1 MLMELEENMDFGLL
15 IDRTNED
22 KEILFN
28 NIMSDT
34 TELPDKVSLKEYCSP
49 VQSQGKRGFCWAFTA
64 AEFKAIQECKE
75 EGRRF
80 QMSPLYCAK
89 KGKEIDGLDEDGAT
103 SKTLFK
109 TITDYGAIE
118 ERYYP
123 YSLVDGMNGTLK
135 FPEVPKIDKNVTH
148 YKCQVP
154 VKLKT
159 PTEID
164 RALANGNPVALGIV
178 CMNSIYDLNN
188 NKYDVIPMPVGSY
201 PVGCHEIVIVGYDNK
216 MTRRDRYDK
225 QIHTGYYLIKNSWG
239 GKWGDKG
246 YAWMPKDYLTHSVE
260 ITSTQK
266 MTFIVDAYT
275 ALDIKNIPANDNVIT
290 MYIGSK
296 DVKVNGKNLQW
307 DVAPQIQKD
316 RTLVPLRNISEL
328 LGYKV
333 QWNEV
338 ERKIILSKNNVEI
351 VMFIESNIV
360 VVNGATQTW
369 DVSPTI
375 DKASSRTLVPLR
387 NISEL
392 LGYYVMWKDDE
403 KEITL
408 IKAGN

>member
-1 MLMELEENMDFGLL
+1 MNFGLL
-15 IDRTNED
+15 IDRTDDD

-34 TELPDKVSLKEYCSP
+34 SELPDKVSLKEYCSP
-49 VQSQGKRGFCWAFTA
+49 VQSQGERGFCWAFTA

-89 KGKEIDGLDEDGAT
+89 KGKEIDGLNEDGAT
-103 SKTLFK
+103 SRTLFK

-123 YSLVDGMNGTLK
+123 YSLKDKMGKTLNFPKVDET
-135 FPEVPKIDKNVTH
+135 VTH
-148 YKCQVP
+148 YKCQIP

-159 PTEID
+159 PVEID
-164 RALANGNPVALGIV
+164 RALAGGNPVALGIV

-201 PVGCHEIVIVGYDNK
+201 PVGCHEIVIVGYDNT

-239 GKWGDKG
+239 EKWGDKG

-296 DVKVNGKNLQW
+296 DVKVDGKNLQW

-333 QWNEV
+333 QWSEAD
-338 ERKIILSKNNVEI
+338 RKVVLSKDNVEI

-360 VVNGATQTW
+360 VVNGVTQTW
-369 DVSPTI
+369 DVAPTI

>member
-1 MLMELEENMDFGLL
+1 MNFGLL
-15 IDRTNED
+15 IDRTDDD

-34 TELPDKVSLKEYCSP
+34 SELPDKVSLKEYCSP
-49 VQSQGKRGFCWAFTA
+49 VQSQGERGFCWAFTA

-89 KGKEIDGLDEDGAT
+89 KGKEIDGLNEDGAT
-103 SKTLFK
+103 SRTLFK

-123 YSLVDGMNGTLK
+123 YSLKDKMGKTLNFPKVDET
-135 FPEVPKIDKNVTH
+135 VTH
-148 YKCQVP
+148 YKCQIP

-159 PTEID
+159 PVEID
-164 RALANGNPVALGIV
+164 RALAGGNPVALGIV

-201 PVGCHEIVIVGYDNK
+201 PVGCHEIVIVGYDNT

-239 GKWGDKG
+239 EKWGDKG

-296 DVKVNGKNLQW
+296 DVKVDGKNLQW

-333 QWNEV
+333 QWSEAD
-338 ERKIILSKNNVEI
+338 RKVVLSKDNIEI

-360 VVNGATQTW
+360 VVNGVTQTW
-369 DVSPTI
+369 DVAPTI